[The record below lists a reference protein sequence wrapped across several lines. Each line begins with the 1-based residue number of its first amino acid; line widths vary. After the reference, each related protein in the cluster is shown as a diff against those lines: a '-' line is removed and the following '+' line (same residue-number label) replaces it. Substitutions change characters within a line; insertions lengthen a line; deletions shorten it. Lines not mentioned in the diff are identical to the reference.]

1 MNSNEFTIEYRKVQ
15 DGQLKSESS
24 IRGISISECNRF
36 GYLSSEQT
44 KSLFVLDLKKKEIK
58 GNLIKN
64 RKRSKKF
71 VNFL

>member
-15 DGQLKSESS
+15 DGQLKSKSS